1 MLDKN
6 KNYMYEAI
14 VNSQHSLNKL
24 TAGANYL
31 DRKLSWNS
39 PIIRE
44 SAELLESLGFEWWK
58 KTNPDKENVKV
69 ETIDLLHF
77 VTSETIQRW
86 YELDKNNFIAETISE
101 LQNYFNEEDI
111 YEELEDDIDNLSLED
126 LVNLLNYNRH
136 DRFYILKQMFKKQEM
151 DNETVYV
158 SYITKNCLNIFRQKN
173 GYKEGTYIKM
183 WNGQEDN
190 VIAFELSNK
199 IGAVETLSDEL
210 YEQLTNYYNKMV
222 VSK

>member
-1 MLDKN
+1 MLNEN
-6 KNYMYEAI
+6 KNYMYGEI

-24 TAGANYL
+24 TAGENYL

-44 SAELLESLGFEWWK
+44 SGELLESLGFEWWK
-58 KTNPDKENVKV
+58 QTNPDKENVKV

-210 YEQLTNYYNKMV
+210 YEQLTNYYNKMI